1 MKSQSTD
8 EIMAEVHAAKDAL
21 SREANYDVKRL
32 IAASRARAGAAS
44 SPKPANTKKRPPR
57 RKPKA
62 PALASRR

>member
-21 SREANYDVKRL
+21 SREANYDVARL
-32 IAASRARAGAAS
+32 IAASRARAGAAP
-44 SPKPANTKKRPPR
+44 SPKPATKKKRTLR

-62 PALASRR
+62 PSLATRR